1 MYALVD
7 CNNFYV
13 SCERVFQPA
22 LERRPVVVLSNN
34 DGCIIARSDEAKSL
48 GIPMGAPMFK
58 YKDLLKKNNVI
69 IYSSNYTLYGDM
81 SSRVMDCLKFFTPQV
96 EVYSIDEAFI
106 ELDGENNNALVEK
119 MQKMKKS
126 INQWTGIPVSVGI
139 AETKTLAKL
148 ANHIAK
154 NYKEEGVYII
164 DSNSS
169 RLSGLLRNIEVED
182 IWGISKKWG
191 ARLRSIG
198 ISTGL
203 QLQRSDPRRVR
214 QCISIVG
221 ERIVRELNGVSCL
234 PLESVQPRKSIMVS
248 RSFGKAIRDISSL
261 KEAISNYTVTAAKK
275 LRRQHSWCGS
285 IYTFI
290 QTNRFYLKD
299 LQYSNSSVTAFN
311 EPTQDTLKLLKAV
324 DISLKKI
331 YRPQFGY
338 HKAGIILS
346 QLTTKINASSSE
358 ENTALY
364 YKDILSM
371 QPDLFSVACEN
382 YKGTHK
388 RERFTKA
395 IDSINEKLGLDAI
408 VYGAQGVEKKIQKS
422 NKSKVDWRMKSY
434 YRSSA
439 YTTRWDQ
446 LLRVS

>member
-22 LERRPVVVLSNN
+22 LEKRPVVVLSNN

-48 GIPMGAPMFK
+48 GVPMGAPMFK
-58 YKDLLKKNNVI
+58 YKNLLKKNNVI

-81 SSRVMDCLKFFTPQV
+81 SSRVMDCLKIFTPQV

-106 ELDGENNNALVEK
+106 GLDGENNNTLVEK
-119 MQKMKKS
+119 MKKMKES

-164 DSNSS
+164 DRNSS
-169 RLSGLLRNIEVED
+169 RLVELLGNTEIED

-191 ARLRSIG
+191 TRLRSIG

-203 QLQRSDPRRVR
+203 QLQRSDPRQIRK
-214 QCISIVG
+214 CISIVG
-221 ERIVRELNGVSCL
+221 ERIVRELNGLSCL

-248 RSFGKAIRDISSL
+248 RSFGKVIRELSSL
-261 KEAISNYTVTAAKK
+261 KEAISNYTVIAAKK
-275 LRRQHSWCGS
+275 LRLQHSLCGS

-290 QTNRFYLKD
+290 QTNRFNLKD
-299 LQYSNSSVTAFN
+299 LQYSNSSVASFN
-311 EPTQDTLKLLKAV
+311 EPTQDTFKLLKAV

-331 YRPQFGY
+331 YRPQFEY

-346 QLTTKINASSSE
+346 QLTTKINASLSE
-358 ENTALY
+358 KNTASN
-364 YKDILSM
+364 YKGIFGM
-371 QPDLFSVACEN
+371 QPDLFLVAYEN
-382 YKGTHK
+382 YKRVHK
-388 RERFTKA
+388 RERFTNT
-395 IDSINEKLGLDAI
+395 IDKINEKLGLGTI
-408 VYGAQGVEKKIQKS
+408 FYGAQGVEKKIQKS
-422 NKSKVDWRMKSY
+422 HKSKVNWRMKSY

>member
-48 GIPMGAPMFK
+48 GVPMGAPMFK

-81 SSRVMDCLKFFTPQV
+81 SSRVMDCLNFFTPQV

-106 ELDGENNNALVEK
+106 GLDGENNNTLVEK
-119 MQKMKKS
+119 MRKMKKS
-126 INQWTGIPVSVGI
+126 INRWTGIPVSVGI

-154 NYKEEGVYII
+154 NHKEEGVYII
-164 DSNSS
+164 DRNSS
-169 RLSGLLRNIEVED
+169 RLSRLLENIAVED

-191 ARLRSIG
+191 TRLRSIG

-203 QLQRSDPRRVR
+203 QLQRSDPRQIRK
-214 QCISIVG
+214 CISIVG
-221 ERIVRELNGVSCL
+221 ERIVRELNGLSCL

-248 RSFGKAIRDISSL
+248 RSFGKAIRDLSSL
-261 KEAISNYTVTAAKK
+261 KEAISNYTVIAAKK
-275 LRRQHSWCGS
+275 LRLQHSFCGS
-285 IYTFI
+285 ISTFM
-290 QTNRFYLKD
+290 QTNRFHLKD
-299 LQYSNSSVTAFN
+299 LQYSNSSVTSFN
-311 EPTQDTLKLLKAV
+311 EPTQDTFKLLKAV

-331 YRPQFGY
+331 YRPQFEY
-338 HKAGIILS
+338 YKAGIMLS

-358 ENTALY
+358 ESAVSH
-364 YKDILSM
+364 YKDILGM

-382 YKGTHK
+382 YRRAYK
-388 RERFTKA
+388 RERLIKA
-395 IDSINEKLGLDAI
+395 IDTINEKLGLGAI

-434 YRSSA
+434 YRSSS

>member
-22 LERRPVVVLSNN
+22 LEKRPVVVLSNN

-48 GIPMGAPMFK
+48 GVPMGAPMFK
-58 YKDLLKKNNVI
+58 YKNLLKKNNVI

-81 SSRVMDCLKFFTPQV
+81 SSRVMDCLKIFTPQV

-106 ELDGENNNALVEK
+106 GLDGANNNTLVEK
-119 MQKMKKS
+119 MKKMKES

-164 DSNSS
+164 DRNSS
-169 RLSGLLRNIEVED
+169 RLVELLGNTEIED

-248 RSFGKAIRDISSL
+248 RSFGKAIRDVSSL

-275 LRRQHSWCGS
+275 LRCQHSLCGS

-290 QTNRFYLKD
+290 QTNRFNLKD
-299 LQYSNSSVTAFN
+299 LQYSNSSVTSFN
-311 EPTQDTLKLLKAV
+311 EPTQDTFKLLKAV

-331 YRPQFGY
+331 YRPQFEY

-346 QLTTKINASSSE
+346 QLTTKINASLSE
-358 ENTALY
+358 KNTASN
-364 YKDILSM
+364 YKGIFGM
-371 QPDLFSVACEN
+371 QPDLFLVAYEN
-382 YKGTHK
+382 YKRVHK
-388 RERFTKA
+388 RERFTNT
-395 IDSINEKLGLDAI
+395 IDKINEKLGLGTI
-408 VYGAQGVEKKIQKS
+408 FYGAQGVEKKNTKIS
-422 NKSKVDWRMKSY
+422 
-434 YRSSA
+434 
-439 YTTRWDQ
+439 
-446 LLRVS
+446 